1 MPQVQ
6 TLSGSVIQS
15 RKAET
20 LNAQALRKTVAVR
33 DLEIINDNTVSFQ
46 GHRLEMTKDAFKQLI
61 SMVGMSQAF
70 ANKFEKLFDADV
82 KARFINQM
90 KNAMASQMNEIT
102 MVVSPTTKRVVGFTK
117 SATDLV
123 SNERFIGLA
132 EQIIDQHGFEVTNWG
147 VDPNKG
153 LVTINAFNPKAEF
166 AVTGINDEVFNA
178 GLTLRNSPQKGIEVM
193 PYVNRM
199 WCTNGLTTPLAA
211 ESYQLQD
218 LTQPSMEK
226 FFQHMANLRK
236 NGFQPQGFQELISKA
251 NTTSASMHELHR
263 AHNMAKRH
271 VGDAADNWVPLSE
284 NMSAY
289 RTGGIGIDQ
298 FSTEELKNARSNQSI
313 WSVVNGLTHIATHAP
328 ERLAFNMGDRES
340 TQLMVDAG
348 SMLGKKW
355 DLGSQVANPWKTNE
369 IDQKA
374 QVGLYLN

>member
-6 TLSGSVIQS
+6 TLSTAVIQN

-20 LNAQALRKTVAVR
+20 LNAQALRKTISVR
-33 DLEIINDNTVSFQ
+33 DLEIINDTTVVFQ
-46 GHRLEMTKDAFKQLI
+46 GHYLEMTKDAFKQLT
-61 SMVGMSQAF
+61 SMLGMSQAF
-70 ANKFEKLFDADV
+70 AKKFEKLFDAEV

-90 KNAMASQMNEIT
+90 KNAMAIQMNEIT
-102 MVVSPTTKRVVGFTK
+102 MIVSPTTKSVVGFTK

-123 SNERFIGLA
+123 SNERFISLA
-132 EQIIDQHGFEVTNWG
+132 DQIIDQHGFEVSNWG
-147 VDPNKG
+147 VDANKG

-166 AVTGINDEVFNA
+166 AVTGINNEVFSA

-193 PYVNRM
+193 PYINRM
-199 WCTNGLTTPLAA
+199 WCANGLTTPLAT

-226 FFQHMANLRK
+226 FFQHMAELRK

-251 NTTSASMHELHR
+251 NKTSASMYELKG
-263 AHNMAKRH
+263 AHNMAKRY
-271 VGDAADNWVPLSE
+271 VGDAADNWVPLNE

-289 RTGGIGIDQ
+289 RTSGIEIDQ
-298 FSTEELKNARSNQSI
+298 FSIDELKNARSNQSV
-313 WSVVNGLTHIATHAP
+313 WSVVNGITHIAQHAP
-328 ERLAFNMGDRES
+328 ERLAFDMTDRES

-348 SMLGKKW
+348 NILGKKW
-355 DLGSQVANPWKTNE
+355 DLGAQVANPWKTNE

-374 QVGLYLN
+374 QVGLWLS

>member
-6 TLSGSVIQS
+6 TLSTGVIQS

-20 LNAQALRKTVAVR
+20 LNAQALRKTIAVR
-33 DLEIINDNTVSFQ
+33 ELEIVNDTTVAYN
-46 GHRLEMTKDAFKQLI
+46 GHRLEMTKEAFKQLI

-70 ANKFEKLFDADV
+70 AKKFEKLFDAEV
-82 KARFINQM
+82 KAKFINQM

-102 MVVSPTTKRVVGFTK
+102 MIVSPTTKKVVGFTK
-117 SATDLV
+117 RATDLV

-132 EQIIDQHGFEVTNWG
+132 DQIIDQHGFEVSNWG

-166 AVTGINDEVFNA
+166 SVAGLNDEVFNA
-178 GLTLRNSPQKGIEVM
+178 GLTLRNSPGKGIEVM

-211 ESYQLQD
+211 ESYQLAD

-226 FFQHMANLRK
+226 FFQHMAELRK
-236 NGFQPQGFQELISKA
+236 NGFQPQGFQSLIKRA
-251 NTTSASMHELHR
+251 NETSASMYELKR
-263 AHNMAKRH
+263 AHTMAKRY
-271 VGDAADNWVPLSE
+271 VGDAADNWVPLNE

-289 RTGGIGIDQ
+289 RTGGIEIDNFDADQ
-298 FSTEELKNARSNQSI
+298 LKNARSNQSI
-313 WSVVNGLTHIATHAP
+313 WSLTNGLTHIATWAP
-328 ERLAFNMGDRES
+328 ERLAFNMGDKES

-374 QVGLYLN
+374 QVGLWLN

>member
-33 DLEIINDNTVSFQ
+33 DLEIVNDNTVAFQ

-61 SMVGMSQAF
+61 GMVGMSQAF
-70 ANKFEKLFDADV
+70 AKKFEKLFDADV

-102 MVVSPTTKRVVGFTK
+102 MVVSPISKKVVGFTK
-117 SATDLV
+117 RATDLV
-123 SNERFIGLA
+123 SNERFIDLA
-132 EQIIDQHGFEVTNWG
+132 DQIIDQHGFEVSNWG
-147 VDPNKG
+147 VDANKG

-166 AVTGINDEVFNA
+166 AVAGINDEVFKA
-178 GLTLRNSPQKGIEVM
+178 GLTLRNSPGKGIEVM
-193 PYVNRM
+193 PYVSRM
-199 WCTNGLTTPLAA
+199 WCANGLTTPLAA

-226 FFQHMANLRK
+226 FFQHMAELRK

-251 NTTSASMHELHR
+251 NKTSASMYELQR
-263 AHNMAKRH
+263 AHSMAKRH
-271 VGDAADNWVPLSE
+271 VGDAADNWIPLSE

-289 RTGGIGIDQ
+289 RTGGIEIDQ
-298 FSTEELKNARSNQSI
+298 FSTDELKNARSNQSI
-313 WSVVNGLTHIATHAP
+313 WSLTNGLTHIAQWAP
-328 ERLAFNMGDRES
+328 SRLAFDMGDKES

-348 SMLGKKW
+348 NILGKKW
-355 DLGSQVANPWKTNE
+355 DLGAQVPNPWKTNE
-369 IDQKA
+369 IDPSQ
-374 QVGLYLN
+374 QVGLWLN

>member
-6 TLSGSVIQS
+6 TLSTSVIQS

-20 LNAQALRKTVAVR
+20 LNAQALRKTVAIR
-33 DLEIINDNTVSFQ
+33 DLEIVNDNTVAFQ
-46 GHRLEMTKDAFKQLI
+46 GHRLEMTKAAFKQLI
-61 SMVGMSQAF
+61 SMVGMSQTF
-70 ANKFEKLFDADV
+70 AKKFEKLFDADV

-90 KNAMASQMNEIT
+90 KNAMASQMNELT
-102 MVVSPTTKRVVGFTK
+102 MIVSPTTKRVVGFTK

-123 SNERFIGLA
+123 SNERFMGIA
-132 EQIIDQHGFEVTNWG
+132 DQIIDQHGFEVSNWG
-147 VDPNKG
+147 VDANKG

-166 AVTGINDEVFNA
+166 AVAGINDEVFSA

-193 PYVNRM
+193 PYVSRM
-199 WCTNGLTTPLAA
+199 WCANGLTTPLAA

-226 FFQHMANLRK
+226 FFQHMAELRK

-251 NTTSASMHELHR
+251 NTTSASMYELQR

-271 VGDAADNWVPLSE
+271 VGDAADNWVPLNE

-289 RTGGIGIDQ
+289 RTGGIEIDR
-298 FSTEELKNARSNQSI
+298 FTTDELKNARSNQSI
-313 WSVVNGLTHIATHAP
+313 WSLTNGLTHIAQWAP
-328 ERLAFNMGDRES
+328 SRLAFDMGDKES

-348 SMLGKKW
+348 NMLGKKW

-374 QVGLYLN
+374 QVGLWLN

>member
-1 MPQVQ
+1 MPNAQ
-6 TLSGSVIQS
+6 TLSSEVIQS

-33 DLEIINDNTVSFQ
+33 DLEIVNDDTIAFQ
-46 GHRLEMTKDAFKQLI
+46 GHRLEMTKAAFKQLI
-61 SMVGMSQAF
+61 SMVGMSHAF
-70 ANKFEKLFDADV
+70 AKKFEKLFDADV

-102 MVVSPTTKRVVGFTK
+102 MIVSPITKKVVGFTK
-117 SATDLV
+117 RATDLV
-123 SNERFIGLA
+123 SNERFIDLA
-132 EQIIDQHGFEVTNWG
+132 DQIIDQHGFEVSNWG
-147 VDPNKG
+147 IDAQKG

-166 AVTGINDEVFNA
+166 SIAGLNDEVFKA
-178 GLTLRNSPQKGIEVM
+178 GLTLRNSPGKGIEVM

-199 WCTNGLTTPLAA
+199 WCANGLTAPLAA

-251 NTTSASMHELHR
+251 NTTSASMHELQM
-263 AHNMAKRH
+263 AHKMAKRH
-271 VGDAADNWVPLSE
+271 VGDAADQWIPLNE

-289 RTGGIGIDQ
+289 RTGGIGIDD
-298 FSTEELKNARSNQSI
+298 FSSDELKNARSNQSI
-313 WSVVNGLTHIATHAP
+313 WSLTNGLTHIATHAP
-328 ERLAFNMGDRES
+328 ERLAFDMGDKES
-340 TQLMVDAG
+340 TQMMMGAG
-348 SMLGKKW
+348 NILGKKW
-355 DLGSQVANPWKTNE
+355 DLGSQVPNPWKTDE

-374 QVGLYLN
+374 QVGIWLS

>member
-1 MPQVQ
+1 MTAVQ
-6 TLSGSVIQS
+6 TLSSTAIQN

-33 DLEIINDNTVSFQ
+33 DIEIVNDTTVAFQ
-46 GHRLEMTKDAFKQLI
+46 GKRLEMTKEAFKQLI

-70 ANKFEKLFDADV
+70 ATKFEKLFDADV

-117 SATDLV
+117 RATDLV
-123 SNERFIGLA
+123 SNERFISLA
-132 EQIIDQHGFEVTNWG
+132 DQIIDQHGFEVSNWG
-147 VDPNKG
+147 VDANKG

-166 AVTGINDEVFNA
+166 SVPGLSDEVFSA
-178 GLTLRNSPQKGIEVM
+178 GLTLRNSPGKGIEVM

-199 WCTNGLTTPLAA
+199 WCTNGLTAPLAA
-211 ESYQLQD
+211 ESYQLAD

-226 FFQHMANLRK
+226 FFQHMAELRK
-236 NGFQPQGFQELISKA
+236 RGFQPEGFTNLISKA
-251 NTTSASMHELHR
+251 SKTSASMHELQR
-263 AHNMAKRH
+263 AHSMATRY
-271 VGDAADNWVPLSE
+271 VGDAADNWIPLGE
-284 NMSAY
+284 NRSAY
-289 RTGGIGIDQ
+289 AKANIDLGAM
-298 FSTEELKNARSNQSI
+298 TADELKNARSNQSV

-348 SMLGKKW
+348 NILGKKW
-355 DLGSQVANPWKTNE
+355 DLGAQVPNPWRTNE
-369 IDQKA
+369 IDDKA
-374 QVGLYLN
+374 QVGLWLN

>member
-6 TLSGSVIQS
+6 TLSTAVIQS

-20 LNAQALRKTVAVR
+20 LNAQALRKTIAAR
-33 DLEIINDNTVSFQ
+33 DLEIINDTTVAFQ

-70 ANKFEKLFDADV
+70 AKKFEKLFDAEV

-90 KNAMASQMNEIT
+90 KNAMASQMNELT
-102 MVVSPTTKRVVGFTK
+102 MIVSPTTKRVVGFTK

-123 SNERFIGLA
+123 SNERFISLA
-132 EQIIDQHGFEVTNWG
+132 DQIIDQHGFEVSNWG
-147 VDPNKG
+147 IDANKG

-166 AVTGINDEVFNA
+166 AVAGINDEVFSA
-178 GLTLRNSPQKGIEVM
+178 GITLRNSPQNGIEVM

-199 WCTNGLTTPLAA
+199 WCANGLTTPLAA

-236 NGFQPQGFQELISKA
+236 NGFQPQGFQELINKA
-251 NTTSASMHELHR
+251 NKTSASMYELHR
-263 AHNMAKRH
+263 AHSMAKRH
-271 VGDAADNWVPLSE
+271 VGDAADSWIPLNE

-289 RTGGIGIDQ
+289 RTSNIEIDQ
-298 FSTEELKNARSNQSI
+298 FSTDELKNARSNQSV
-313 WSVVNGLTHIATHAP
+313 WSVVNGITHIATHAP
-328 ERLAFNMGDRES
+328 ERLAFDMTDKES

-348 SMLGKKW
+348 NILGKNW
-355 DLGSQVANPWKTNE
+355 DLGAQVPSPFGVE
-369 IDQKA
+369 IDPAQ

>member
-1 MPQVQ
+1 MPNAQ
-6 TLSGSVIQS
+6 TLSNTVIQS

-33 DLEIINDNTVSFQ
+33 DLEIVNDNTVSFQ

-70 ANKFEKLFDADV
+70 AKKFEKLFDADV

-102 MVVSPTTKRVVGFTK
+102 MIVSPITKKVVGFTK
-117 SATDLV
+117 RATDLV
-123 SNERFIGLA
+123 SNERFIDLA
-132 EQIIDQHGFEVTNWG
+132 DQIIDQHGFEVSNWG
-147 VDPNKG
+147 VDGQKG

-166 AVTGINDEVFNA
+166 SVAGINDEVFKA
-178 GLTLRNSPQKGIEVM
+178 GLTLRNSPGKGIEVM
-193 PYVNRM
+193 PYVSRM
-199 WCTNGLTTPLAA
+199 WCTNGLTAPLAA

-236 NGFQPQGFQELISKA
+236 NGFQPQGFQELIKKA
-251 NTTSASMHELHR
+251 NTTSASMYELQK

-289 RTGGIGIDQ
+289 RTGGIEIDR
-298 FSTEELKNARSNQSI
+298 FTTDELKNARSNQSI
-313 WSVVNGLTHIATHAP
+313 WSVVNGITHLATHAP
-328 ERLAFNMGDRES
+328 QRLAFDMGDKES
-340 TQLMVDAG
+340 TQMMVDAG
-348 SMLGKKW
+348 NILGKKW
-355 DLGSQVANPWKTNE
+355 DLGSQVPNPWKTNE
-369 IDQKA
+369 IDDSQ
-374 QVGLYLN
+374 QVGLWLN